1 MGYNSDNSGFN
12 EPDFPEYDST
22 PYGGG
27 YDISTTYG
35 KPLPPSDIICYPR
48 STSIPNQN
56 YSSPPHDFLN
66 GENLIDNNK
75 TKQQNGS
82 TPTFNHSD
90 DRDFNTP
97 IASNLGENSP
107 YYTDDYSPNGYNYGE
122 DGGSIPPFNDTP
134 IASNAVEE
142 NSEFGYDYSHP
153 NGYNY
158 GTEDNGYYNYER
170 QVPVPPSDYIEPCAS
185 LFGYWPCLLKDYQ
198 KNYVQQGYGE
208 QSYVNEWQKTEEYF
222 FGSSYPYSERRDND
236 VSQVNYGYER
246 HHIEQ
251 PSYVQEEYN
260 EQSWSQ
266 KLSYSYY
273 ESYQES

>member
-1 MGYNSDNSGFN
+1 MGYNNSDNNGFN
-12 EPDFPEYDST
+12 EPDFPEFDST

-27 YDISTTYG
+27 YDISATYG
-35 KPLPPSDIICYPR
+35 KPLPPSNIICYPR
-48 STSIPNQN
+48 SIPNQN
-56 YSSPPHDFLN
+56 SSPPPHDFYQ
-66 GENLIDNNK
+66 EQNLTDYK
-75 TKQQNGS
+75 TKPQNGS
-82 TPTFNHSD
+82 TPPFNHSD
-90 DRDFNTP
+90 PGFNTP
-97 IASNLGENSP
+97 IASNLGEESP
-107 YYTDDYSPNGYNYGE
+107 HYRDDYSPNGYDY
-122 DGGSIPPFNDTP
+122 NDTP

-142 NSEFGYDYSHP
+142 IPQLGYDYSHP

-158 GTEDNGYYNYER
+158 GREENGYYNYER

-222 FGSSYPYSERRDND
+222 FGSSYPYNERRDND

-246 HHIEQ
+246 HQIEQ